1 MSYKLGVLLC
11 GGDPSA
17 GVAEAGLLIRSQ
29 SKLHVCT
36 VQKKKK
42 LQKTVIVLNI

>member
-36 VQKKKK
+36 VQKKK